1 MLLRTLPLL
10 LILVL
15 FGFGFG
21 FPMLILW
28 YVAVVLLA
36 VWILSFAVRGG
47 SRSAHSHR

>member
-15 FGFGFG
+15 FGFG